1 MPLSASNLLK
11 NMSKKKSM
19 KFKEIVTVSEGFSRS
34 INIASDINN
43 DSIIQN
49 YVCPHSSA
57 SVLYSMVSHIEA
69 GQCAFTWTGPYG
81 SGKSSLGLFLTVI
94 ADQKAPLYRESI
106 AKIPVHQTE
115 IKAFFSTKKYRIHPI
130 TGALSSPVRAIA
142 EAFDLEPSVEAI
154 IAHFEALAKGKTH
167 HLIMIDEMGK
177 FLEYSARQTDDASDV
192 YLYQQIAEIANRSQ
206 GRLVFIGILHQS
218 LMEYARGLSKSL
230 RDEWLKVQGRFID
243 LAVNAAGEEQ
253 LELIGKAI
261 LSDKKPIKP
270 TAVTEAVVKEI
281 KHNRPIDEAVLT
293 PILSQTWPLHPVVA
307 TLLVPVSQ
315 KQFSQNQRSIFSFL
329 SSAEP
334 YGFQHFLENADVQN
348 GAVKKGVLQSYTPV
362 HYWAYLTAN
371 LENAILSSADANR
384 WILAREALSRATAQN
399 LSALAVTLLKWIILI
414 DLFKGNSGLTA
425 SKALFMTEFSDGKA
439 VESALD
445 ELLKLHIIRKAD
457 HAGRFALF
465 NGSNFNLEEAQKE
478 AEKHITELNYQVLN
492 QIAGFK
498 PIIAKRH
505 YHQTGT
511 MRWLDAE
518 IVPFKAFKHGDIEA
532 SFNQS
537 AIGALYL
544 LLPQTIDEA
553 EASHRFVKEHT
564 DPDRSILLA
573 IPKNYEAIYKTA
585 TELLITE
592 WVAKHDP
599 ELAGDRI
606 ARAEVENEQTH
617 LASRLNEALTTALDS
632 LVVYHNGKKLGVL
645 SARDFSQLASTI
657 ADEIYHLTPI
667 LRSEML
673 NTDKPSGSANGGL
686 NALLKRMV
694 LNIGEPRLGIE
705 GYPAEGGLYK
715 ILLEDT
721 GLYGKNACGDLDFTD
736 PDPEKP
742 YRLQKLWH
750 DTDAFL
756 SSRDGEFTL
765 AELHQF
771 WQTAPYGIKQGLLSF
786 LTLSYLLT
794 RRGYVASYIDNTY
807 LTEIDDLFVDYLT
820 KSAKNIA
827 FRFVP
832 QTDAYKAFL
841 DRLIETMKRAK
852 VKGSYQYTRSPL
864 EISRSLVKM
873 LFDLNEWVHRTKQ
886 FDKKTTLLREALKR
900 ARDPH
905 HLIFDEM
912 TTIFDLNGEDS
923 AGFSALEN
931 SLIALQ
937 TAYPEMLKA
946 LKEALYSELQISI
959 DATLNKA
966 DFNETDFNEI
976 QARAESVH
984 NSSGDFRID
993 ALAARLKNY
1002 RGTQQDLEGILGLAA
1017 NKPTYDWIDKDVE
1030 RATIELAS
1038 LCRGFKRAELFS
1050 HLKGKKSHRHSVA
1063 VISSFAG
1070 EDAINEA
1077 SFEFLESDQAAI
1089 DQLKKTLDHTLN
1101 KALDKGSNNPNRPE
1115 LVLAALAQLSEIYIN
1130 KLKEK

>member
-1 MPLSASNLLK
+1 M
-11 NMSKKKSM
+11 
-19 KFKEIVTVSEGFSRS
+19 
-34 INIASDINN
+34 
-43 DSIIQN
+43 
-49 YVCPHSSA
+49 
-57 SVLYSMVSHIEA
+57 
-69 GQCAFTWTGPYG
+69 
-81 SGKSSLGLFLTVI
+81 
-94 ADQKAPLYRESI
+94 
-106 AKIPVHQTE
+106 
-115 IKAFFSTKKYRIHPI
+115 
-130 TGALSSPVRAIA
+130 
-142 EAFDLEPSVEAI
+142 
-154 IAHFEALAKGKTH
+154 
-167 HLIMIDEMGK
+167 
-177 FLEYSARQTDDASDV
+177 
-192 YLYQQIAEIANRSQ
+192 
-206 GRLVFIGILHQS
+206 
-218 LMEYARGLSKSL
+218 
-230 RDEWLKVQGRFID
+230 
-243 LAVNAAGEEQ
+243 
-253 LELIGKAI
+253 
-261 LSDKKPIKP
+261 
-270 TAVTEAVVKEI
+270 
-281 KHNRPIDEAVLT
+281 
-293 PILSQTWPLHPVVA
+293 
-307 TLLVPVSQ
+307 
-315 KQFSQNQRSIFSFL
+315 
-329 SSAEP
+329 
-334 YGFQHFLENADVQN
+334 
-348 GAVKKGVLQSYTPV
+348 
-362 HYWAYLTAN
+362 
-371 LENAILSSADANR
+371 
-384 WILAREALSRATAQN
+384 
-399 LSALAVTLLKWIILI
+399 
-414 DLFKGNSGLTA
+414 
-425 SKALFMTEFSDGKA
+425 
-439 VESALD
+439 
-445 ELLKLHIIRKAD
+445 
-457 HAGRFALF
+457 
-465 NGSNFNLEEAQKE
+465 
-478 AEKHITELNYQVLN
+478 
-492 QIAGFK
+492 
-498 PIIAKRH
+498 
-505 YHQTGT
+505 
-511 MRWLDAE
+511 
-518 IVPFKAFKHGDIEA
+518 
-532 SFNQS
+532 
-537 AIGALYL
+537 
-544 LLPQTIDEA
+544 
-553 EASHRFVKEHT
+553 
-564 DPDRSILLA
+564 
-573 IPKNYEAIYKTA
+573 
-585 TELLITE
+585 
-592 WVAKHDP
+592 
-599 ELAGDRI
+599 
-606 ARAEVENEQTH
+606 ENEQTH

-694 LNIGEPRLGIE
+694 INLGEPRLGIE

-721 GLYGKNACGDLDFTD
+721 GLYGENACGDLDFTD

-742 YRLQKLWH
+742 YRLPELWR

-771 WQTAPYGIKQGLLSF
+771 WQAAPYGIKQGLLSF

-912 TTIFDLNGEDS
+912 TTIFGLNGDDAE
-923 AGFSALEN
+923 GFSALEN

-937 TAYPEMLKA
+937 TAYPEMLKT

-959 DATLNKA
+959 QVDL
-966 DFNETDFNEI
+966 NETDFNEI

-1089 DQLKKTLDHTLN
+1089 DRLKKTLDHTLN
-1101 KALDKGSNNPNRPE
+1101 KALDKGSNNQNRPE